1 MLNSIK
7 AVGLILGLLSTVSTY
22 TACANDTPEEFESL
36 RSKAARAVV
45 NSWAEDIAWSDDVD
59 FSSSEGKLK
68 LGKLYGKLL
77 RVTPDEAQFLVP
89 LFSTKTAVMLLIA
102 SGCQPKDRRLHPH
115 VVSSLGEK
123 YPSLLH
129 FKPASKGSHKG
140 PWAFCGMDES
150 NEEVVFVDGPA
161 DMLLKAQ
168 DVPLRIY
175 PREENEGVKS
185 WTQDVFKAINESEIS
200 KLTLWHDITPEQSRA
215 LFKREGLKKLQHLKI
230 ALINDSDAI
239 IPTHIDASMVVLA
252 NNCQL
257 PSLKTLYLGTP
268 ISSET
273 WFILMDVL
281 LADNVPSL
289 MSLKID
295 PRDLNRGSC
304 PSKAIHRLA
313 QGTGLTNLQELMI
326 YRGQVS
332 RSAAQALGD
341 AGKTGR
347 FPCLRK
353 VVLNNCGIDHVTLQ
367 ELLPLFGNVESL
379 NLGHNKD
386 IGNVGVIHLITSSWV
401 NDLRTLV
408 LSETGITHSI
418 LDPLLS
424 CKKLHTLEYL
434 HLSDNN
440 LGGQSGR
447 LLGEKLVHF
456 PHLNRL
462 LLLRVNL
469 GQQGIIDL
477 IKGPGLQTVEQL
489 LLNGEDIPG
498 RVPNAELCAT
508 LTNTPYLKNLRW
520 LEFNNA
526 HFPVDD
532 LRVFLM
538 SPNYPK
544 LEQLGLHQTVKGFPN
559 RAAYKRRLRECVEEL
574 RKANVKLAQIG
585 QFWWGD

>member
-1 MLNSIK
+1 MLNSLK

-22 TACANDTPEEFESL
+22 TACANDTPEEVESL

-59 FSSSEGKLK
+59 LSSSEGKLK

-89 LFSTKTAVMLLIA
+89 HFSTKTAVMLLIA
-102 SGCQPKDRRLHPH
+102 SGSQPKDRRLHPH

-123 YPSLLH
+123 YPSRLH
-129 FKPASKGSHKG
+129 FKPLSKGPLTG

-200 KLTLWHDITPEQSRA
+200 KLTLWRDIAPEQSRA
-215 LFKREGLKKLQHLKI
+215 LFKQEGLKKLQHLKI
-230 ALINDSDAI
+230 ALSNDF
-239 IPTHIDASMVVLA
+239 DASTPGHTDASIVELA
-252 NNCQL
+252 KGCQL
-257 PSLKTLYLGTP
+257 PNLKTLYLSTLL
-268 ISSET
+268 SSET
-273 WFILMDVL
+273 WVILMDVL
-281 LADNVPSL
+281 LADKVPSL
-289 MSLKID
+289 ISLKID
-295 PRDLNRGSC
+295 SRDLDRGNC

-313 QGTGLTNLQELMI
+313 QGTGLKNLQELMI

-347 FPCLRK
+347 FPCLRQ
-353 VVLNNCGIDHVTLQ
+353 VVLNNCGIDHVALQ
-367 ELLPLFGNVESL
+367 DLLPLFGNVENL
-379 NLGHNKD
+379 NLAHNKD

-401 NDLRTLV
+401 NDLRTLI
-408 LSETGITHSI
+408 LSQTGITHSI
-418 LDPLLS
+418 LNPLLS
-424 CKKLHTLEYL
+424 CQKLHTLEYL
-434 HLSDNN
+434 NLSDNN
-440 LGGQSGR
+440 LGEQSGR
-447 LLGEKLVHF
+447 ILGEKLMQF

-489 LLNGEDIPG
+489 LLSGEDIPG
-498 RVPNAELCAT
+498 RVPNAELCAA
-508 LTNTPYLKNLRW
+508 LTNTPYLKNLRVF
-520 LEFNNA
+520 EFNNT
-526 HFPVDD
+526 HFPVDA
-532 LRVFLM
+532 LRVFLLN
-538 SPNYPK
+538 PNYPK

-559 RAAYKRRLRECVEEL
+559 RAAYRKRLQACIKELRE
-574 RKANVKLAQIG
+574 ANVKFAQIG